1 MKPALQSGAVLIVAA
16 VLAIGAQKESPKKG
30 PAMSAQRP
38 ASGQATVFPKTPP
51 KQGPGRVPNP
61 AHQFERLLSMTPDQ
75 RERVIEK
82 LPPQQQERLRARLDQ
97 FDKLP
102 PAQKAWRLELANRYF
117 ALPPER
123 QQAFTENVRAFN
135 KLPGPRKRVLSEEL
149 KSLWAMPEADR
160 QAKLSSEAYQSRFSP
175 EEMQILNTI
184 SAANILNQ

>member
-1 MKPALQSGAVLIVAA
+1 MKRALQSGVVFLIAA
-16 VLAIGAQKESPKKG
+16 ALASGAQKENVKKAAPM
-30 PAMSAQRP
+30 PAARP
-38 ASGQATVFPKTPP
+38 APKGGGFPKTPP
-51 KQGPGRVPNP
+51 KQGPAHIPNP

-123 QQAFTENVRAFN
+123 QQAFTENVQAFN
-135 KLPGPRKRVLSEEL
+135 KLPGPRKRELSSEL
-149 KSLWAMPEADR
+149 KALWAMPEADR
-160 QAKLSSEAYQSRFSP
+160 QVKLSSDPYKARFSP
-175 EEMQILNTI
+175 EELQILSTI
-184 SAANILNQ
+184 SAANILSK